1 MTRPFCLFAMAL
13 VALASASPGQAAPA
27 PRKVCTQAGL
37 TGVWSLKSVVAAE
50 AGVQD
55 FYRQHPVEYMRF
67 TATGKYDYVA
77 MNRPLA
83 NLSAIGASLNRADAG
98 DGVTYA
104 ARVLG
109 GGMLMIY
116 RDGRPFQGFM
126 CAMEGPVMVWTELQG
141 YPRVN
146 RRQVRVR

>member
-1 MTRPFCLFAMAL
+1 MTRPLC
-13 VALASASPGQAAPA
+13 VIALAIAALSAAAPGQAAPA
-27 PRKVCTQAGL
+27 RRTACTQAGL

-50 AGVQD
+50 PGVQD

-67 TATGKYDYVA
+67 TTAGKYDYVA
-77 MNRPLA
+77 MNTPLPTLA
-83 NLSAIGASLNRADAG
+83 AATASLNRADAS

-104 ARVLG
+104 ARILG
-109 GGMLMIY
+109 GGTLMIY

>member
-1 MTRPFCLFAMAL
+1 MTRPLWILGPALAALL
-13 VALASASPGQAAPA
+13 VAAPSQGAPA
-27 PRKVCTQAGL
+27 ARAACTQTGL
-37 TGVWSLKSVVAAE
+37 TGVWRLQSVVAAE
-50 AGVQD
+50 PGVQD

-67 TATGKYDYVA
+67 TAAGKYDYVA
-77 MNRPLA
+77 MNTPLA
-83 NLSAIGASLNRADAG
+83 NVAAVTASLNRTDAT

-104 ARVLG
+104 ARILG
-109 GGMLMIY
+109 GGTLIIY

>member
-1 MTRPFCLFAMAL
+1 MTRPFCIL
-13 VALASASPGQAAPA
+13 ALALAAFATAAPGQAAPA

-50 AGVQD
+50 PGVQD

-67 TATGKYDYVA
+67 TTAGKYDYVA
-77 MNRPLA
+77 RDTPLA
-83 NLSAIGASLNRADAG
+83 GLATVSASLNRADAA

-104 ARVLG
+104 ARIQG
-109 GGMLMIY
+109 NGMLIIY
-116 RDGRPFQGFM
+116 RDGQPFQGFM
-126 CAMEGPVMVWTELQG
+126 CAMEGPVMVWSELSG
-141 YPRVN
+141 NPHLN

>member
-1 MTRPFCLFAMAL
+1 MTRPLC
-13 VALASASPGQAAPA
+13 VIALAIAALSAAAPGQAAPA
-27 PRKVCTQAGL
+27 RRTACTQAGL
-37 TGVWSLKSVVAAE
+37 TGVWSLKSVAAAE
-50 AGVQD
+50 PGVQD

-67 TATGKYDYVA
+67 TTAGKYDYVA
-77 MNRPLA
+77 MNTPLPTLA
-83 NLSAIGASLNRADAG
+83 AATASLNRADAS

-104 ARVLG
+104 ARILG
-109 GGMLMIY
+109 GGTLMIY

>member
-1 MTRPFCLFAMAL
+1 MTRPFCLL
-13 VALASASPGQAAPA
+13 ALALAAFATAAPGQAAPA
-27 PRKVCTQAGL
+27 RRTACTQAGL

-50 AGVQD
+50 PGVQD

-67 TATGKYDYVA
+67 TTAGKYDYVA

-83 NLSAIGASLNRADAG
+83 NLPAITASLNRADAG

-104 ARVLG
+104 ARMLG
-109 GGMLMIY
+109 GGTLMIY

-141 YPRVN
+141 YPRVH

>member
-1 MTRPFCLFAMAL
+1 MNRPLCVLALTMA
-13 VALASASPGQAAPA
+13 ALSAATPGQTAPA

-50 AGVQD
+50 PGVQD

-67 TATGKYDYVA
+67 TTAGKYDYVA

-83 NLSAIGASLNRADAG
+83 NLAAITASLNRADAG

-104 ARVLG
+104 ARTLG